1 MVCKAEKP
9 EKIKFVDEEQD
20 DEVVEVS
27 KDGKAT
33 KSTGEMEVRYFAPL
47 CFTHHLK
54 LLC

>member
-1 MVCKAEKP
+1 M
-9 EKIKFVDEEQD
+9 DEEQDD

-47 CFTHHLK
+47 CFTLF
-54 LLC
+54 LFLSCIRCYWCLR